1 MQALRC
7 FGKESLFVN
16 LAIVPRSV
24 CKQPTFLG
32 LERSMEDGVDVLV
45 SNAGDLRGL
54 PLLQLVDVEGT
65 YLEQDVTFVESLVL
79 AIYAN
84 EMFQ

>member
-1 MQALRC
+1 M
-7 FGKESLFVN
+7 N